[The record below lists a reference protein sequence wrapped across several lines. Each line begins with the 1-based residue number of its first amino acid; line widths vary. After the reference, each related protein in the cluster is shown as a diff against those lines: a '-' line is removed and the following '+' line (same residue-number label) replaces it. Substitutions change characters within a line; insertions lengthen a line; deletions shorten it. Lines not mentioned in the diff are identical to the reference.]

1 MTLLH
6 SEGVPVA
13 KVLSDVFCDERIVC
27 PQHPEDFSG
36 GNVVHNSSLKIVL
49 EIANGFAT
57 WGIASWGF
65 RIIRIGSLR
74 AYQSEPTDFCT
85 VEARR
90 WGRDKDSKAEMSLK
104 LKRKLKGY
112 LVATKFTSVKFVKL
126 PSPRPQ
132 PLSEWERVAG
142 GRVRGPCPTEPHSPA
157 V

>member
-1 MTLLH
+1 MMRHVENRRIRRNNMTLLH

-57 WGIASWGF
+57 WGIASSRF

-74 AYQSEPTDFCT
+74 AYQSEPTDFFT

-90 WGRDKDSKAEMSLK
+90 WGRDKDSKAEMRLK

-112 LVATKFTSVKFVKL
+112 LVATKFKLRSKFVKL
-126 PSPRPQ
+126 PSPHPQ
-132 PLSEWERVAG
+132 PLSQWERVAG
-142 GRVRGPCPTEPHSPA
+142 
-157 V
+157 